1 MRLLIYLLAM
11 MTGFSAAEAARP
23 VSAAPAELGSAVA
36 HGAVVVASVA
46 SVQQHSASAIEA
58 ETAFLPAVKALPTAT
73 VSPVLASSPITRH
86 DISRQ

>member
-23 VSAAPAELGSAVA
+23 VAATPATLGSAVA

-46 SVQQHSASAIEA
+46 SVRQHSASAIKA
-58 ETAFLPAVKALPTAT
+58 EIVSLPVVMALPTAAI
-73 VSPVLASSPITRH
+73 SPILATSPITRF

>member
-23 VSAAPAELGSAVA
+23 VSATPAALGSAMA
-36 HGAVVVASVA
+36 QGAVVLASV
-46 SVQQHSASAIEA
+46 E
-58 ETAFLPAVKALPTAT
+58 AVKHRNAPAHAQKTASQPEVIALPIAT
-73 VSPVLASSPITRH
+73 NWLISATSPITRF